1 MENQQ
6 ISAEEMAA
14 KKQELIVSFA
24 EQSEMLEVQLKYETL
39 IADIEEQ
46 RLRALVAQMRAAQI
60 LAPAPE
66 SPAEGPKEPT
76 APRTLKKEK

>member
-66 SPAEGPKEPT
+66 PKEEGPKEPT
-76 APRTLKKEK
+76 APRTLKKDK

>member
-6 ISAEEMAA
+6 VSAEEMAA
-14 KKQELIVSFA
+14 KKQELIASFA
-24 EQSEMLEVQLKYETL
+24 EQSEMLAVQLKYETL

-66 SPAEGPKEPT
+66 SPAEGPTAPPT
-76 APRTLKKEK
+76 PRTLKKEK